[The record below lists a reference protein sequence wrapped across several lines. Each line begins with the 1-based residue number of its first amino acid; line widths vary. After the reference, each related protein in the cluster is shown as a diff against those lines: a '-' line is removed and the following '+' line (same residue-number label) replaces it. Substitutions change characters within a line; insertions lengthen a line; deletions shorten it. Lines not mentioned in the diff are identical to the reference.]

1 MRCESC
7 GSAATV
13 EIVFSTSNGGLV
25 ARPKAQ
31 RKKMIFTYSKMT
43 AFACTDCGAV
53 FRIRLEEPEK
63 LKHFVD
69 YSGSTR

>member
-7 GSAATV
+7 GSPATT
-13 EIVFSTSNGGLV
+13 EIVFAADGGLV
-25 ARPKAQ
+25 AVPKVQ
-31 RKKMIFTYSKMT
+31 RKQMIFAYSKMT

-63 LKHFVD
+63 LKPFVD

>member
-7 GSAATV
+7 GSPATT
-13 EIVFSTSNGGLV
+13 EIVFAADGGLV
-25 ARPKAQ
+25 AVPKAQ

-53 FRIRLEEPEK
+53 FHVRLEQPEK
-63 LKHFVD
+63 LKPFVD
-69 YSGSTR
+69 YSGSAR